1 VADAFDLPNLDAFTA
16 GTVGRPGER
25 TFFVQVRAG
34 GHVVTVKCEKQQVE
48 ALGAYLARMLEDLP
62 VASERPAPD
71 ALELVEPILPAFVLG
86 SIGVAFDEEADRI
99 VLHFEELVVSD
110 ADDEDDP
117 TDDSVERSRL
127 HVRVTRGQARAFC
140 ERAGD
145 AVAGGRPAC
154 RFCGLPIDA
163 DGHYCPRMN

>member
-1 VADAFDLPNLDAFTA
+1 VADTFELPNLDAFTA

-25 TFFVQVRAG
+25 TFFVQARAG

-48 ALGAYLARMLEDLP
+48 ALGTYLARMLDDLP
-62 VASERPAPD
+62 VAPERPAP
-71 ALELVEPILPAFVLG
+71 ATLELAEPVLPAFVLG

-99 VLHFEELVVSD
+99 VLHFEELVVTD
-110 ADDEDDP
+110 ADEEEPVDD
-117 TDDSVERSRL
+117 TAEHSRL
-127 HVRVTRGQARAFC
+127 HVRVTRAQARAFC
-140 ERAGD
+140 ERAGEV
-145 AVAGGRPAC
+145 VAGGRPAC